1 MKPFSTRSGDKPIP
15 TPVTPAEI
23 QMEADVQRACD
34 NASGISP
41 IAVPQMAPTPTPPPS
56 TRQQCGSAME
66 TQHAYIDALK
76 AQLVTAQADLDGLI
90 RLNNSLPVEHV
101 KRA

>member
-1 MKPFSTRSGDKPIP
+1 MKPFSTRSGDKPIA

-23 QMEADVQRACD
+23 QMEADVAKAIGEAEKQPSSRALC
-34 NASGISP
+34 ASK
-41 IAVPQMAPTPTPPPS
+41 
-56 TRQQCGSAME
+56 ME
-66 TQHAYIDALK
+66 AQHAYIDALK

-101 KRA
+101 KHA